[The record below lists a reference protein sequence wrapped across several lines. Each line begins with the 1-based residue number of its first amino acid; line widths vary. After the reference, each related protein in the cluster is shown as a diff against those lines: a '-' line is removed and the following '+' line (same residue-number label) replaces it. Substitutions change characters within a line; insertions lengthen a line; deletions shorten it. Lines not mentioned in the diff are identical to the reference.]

1 MSRSIDELKKIFL
14 EEQMYL
20 IDNYTDTLVKAADKV
35 VLNESIEEEGN
46 TIKLAARERLLKR
59 NITEEELEI
68 IKAHEVEWQKDAIP
82 YIMKKVFNDPT
93 KIN

>member
-1 MSRSIDELKKIFL
+1 MARSLDELKQIFL

-46 TIKLAARERLLKR
+46 VIKVAARERLLKR

-82 YIMKKVFNDPT
+82 HIMEKVFNDPT